1 MTLSLSTMIFIGT
14 ACDGNDKD
22 SSTTH
27 TCEYNQEIVLD
38 AYKANEETC
47 MTKAKYYYSCSC
59 GEKGTE
65 TFEYGEVAPHNYGE
79 WMQTTAPT
87 CTTAGEETRYCAY
100 NNEHIETR
108 VVNAHEHSL
117 GTWEQTKAPTCEQ
130 DGEETRNCLYDC
142 AYKETRAIAR
152 GSHNY
157 GEWIQTTAP
166 TCTTAGEETRYCSYN
181 KEHIET
187 RVVNAHEHSMGTW
200 EQTKAPTCEQEGEET
215 RNCLYDC
222 AYKETRAI
230 ARASHNYG
238 EWIQTTA
245 PTCTTAGEETRY
257 CSYNSK
263 HIETKQIDNIGHSYG
278 EWVTVRAPSCI
289 QTGLKEKVC
298 DCGFKQQEEL
308 PILSHEY
315 SSEWKSNVESH
326 WQECRFNCGT
336 KTQGVSHQIED
347 KNICEVCSYIYH
359 TEDLA
364 YSLSEDKEYYIVTGI
379 GYANTPY
386 ISIPEMV
393 NNKPVK
399 AIAENAFKNNKTIT
413 HLIMPDDFEIIGTQA
428 FYGCTALKNI
438 SIGENLTKI
447 GKQAFYNT
455 AYYNEKSNW
464 ESNVLYIG
472 NCLITARTITLGTVI
487 TKANCYLIA
496 DNAFDGCETIIGLE
510 TNSALK
516 YVGDDALTGLT
527 GLLSATIPYCPNST
541 LSKTLENLTI
551 TKGEIGE
558 AAFKGYTAL
567 KSFIC
572 LDEVVSIGAGT
583 LQGCTALENL
593 VLPFVGASLT
603 ANEGYNE
610 VFGYIFGYV
619 QSYSAVNGAIAQYFP
634 LNSNRYYYYITNNIK
649 NVEITSETD
658 IYKYAFYGCNSL
670 VDITFSNS
678 IKTIDEFAFSGCGAL
693 KNVYFKGSIQDWCN
707 ISFNWNS
714 ANPLNYAANLYIE
727 GELVTDVYI
736 PEGITGINNGIFQ
749 GYTRL
754 ENITLPASL
763 TSVGVAAFEGCLGLK
778 NIYYA
783 GNITKWLS
791 ISWNSRNNPL
801 QYVDNF
807 YIKDILVKDI
817 VVSNE
822 IEKINAYAFYKYK
835 KLSSVSLDSSV
846 TMIEEYAFSGC
857 SNLLEIIIPD
867 SVVSIG
873 ERAFSECI
881 NLRNVQLGKGLKYI
895 NGYSTFSGCTSLTR
909 IFIPKSVESIGYA
922 CFSECPQLMIFV
934 EQSTKPTSWSTG
946 WNSDNYYVVWNC
958 KNEFVHFDGMDFVV
972 TNEDKLVLLQYTGME
987 TTLTIPE
994 NINDMQIKEIGE
1006 NAFWGCTSLTKI
1018 IIPLGME
1025 TIGNGAFIN
1034 CTSLKEVILPASVLF
1049 IGKDS
1054 FKGCSNLE
1062 KVTLPFIG
1070 ASATACNGYDQV
1082 LGYIFG
1088 YTTSYSSSYSGATYQ
1103 YRDSKNNTYYH
1114 YFIPETLKTIKLLNT
1129 VNKIGAGAFKG
1140 CNSIEEIYIDSLDTW
1155 FNIVFEDEYSNP
1167 LYYADKLYAN
1177 NQLIETLEVPQSVE
1191 RINSY
1196 AFYGYSRL
1204 QKIKT
1209 SETLV
1214 SIGKQAFYNCVL
1226 LDTIIIEE
1234 SVNEI
1239 QTLAFRTY
1247 FSYLPTVY
1255 YKGTSSKWDEINIDS
1270 SNDMLISAKRYYYSE
1285 SEPVLNANGTAYDGN
1300 YWRYGDNG
1308 EIVIWEYKKEN

>member
-1 MTLSLSTMIFIGT
+1 MTLLTSTMIFIGT

-38 AYKANEETC
+38 VYKANEATC
-47 MTKAKYYYSCSC
+47 MRKAKYYYSCSC

-65 TFEYGEVAPHNYGE
+65 MFEYGELAPHNYGE
-79 WMQTTAPT
+79 WIQTTAPT
-87 CTTAGEETRYCAY
+87 CTTVGEETRYCSY

-117 GTWEQTKAPTCEQ
+117 GTWEQTKAPTCEE

-142 AYKETRAIAR
+142 VYKETRAIAKV
-152 GSHNY
+152 SHNY

-181 KEHIET
+181 
-187 RVVNAHEHSMGTW
+187 NA
-200 EQTKAPTCEQEGEET
+200 
-215 RNCLYDC
+215 
-222 AYKETRAI
+222 
-230 ARASHNYG
+230 
-238 EWIQTTA
+238 
-245 PTCTTAGEETRY
+245 
-257 CSYNSK
+257 

-278 EWVTVRAPSCI
+278 EWLTVRPASCI

-298 DCGFKQQEEL
+298 DCGFKKQEEL

-315 SSEWKSNVESH
+315 SSEWKSDGDSH

-336 KTQGVSHQIED
+336 KTQGVSHQIEE
-347 KNICEVCSYIYH
+347 KNICEVCSYIYY

-386 ISIPEMV
+386 ISIPETV

-413 HLIMPDDFEIIGTQA
+413 HLILPNDFEIISAQA

-447 GKQAFYNT
+447 GKEAFYNT
-455 AYYNEKSNW
+455 AYYNEKLNW
-464 ESNVLYIG
+464 ESNILYIG
-472 NCLITARTITLGTVI
+472 NCLITARTITLGTVT
-487 TKANCYLIA
+487 TKESCYIIA

-541 LSKTLENLTI
+541 LSKTIENLTI
-551 TKGEIGE
+551 IKGEIGTS
-558 AAFKGYTAL
+558 AFKGYTAL
-567 KSFIC
+567 KTFIC
-572 LDEVVSIGAGT
+572 LDEVVSIGAGV
-583 LQGCTALENL
+583 LQGCTELENL

-610 VFGYIFGYV
+610 VFGYIFGYI

-634 LNSNRYYYYITNNIK
+634 LNSNRYYYIPNNIK
-649 NVEITSETD
+649 SVEITSETD
-658 IYKYAFYGCNSL
+658 IYKYAFCGCSSL
-670 VDITFSNS
+670 VNITFSNRV
-678 IKTIDEFAFSGCGAL
+678 KTIDEFAFSGCESL
-693 KNVYFKGSIQDWCN
+693 KNVYFKGTIQDWCN
-707 ISFNWNS
+707 ISFNWNR
-714 ANPLNYAANLYIE
+714 ANPLNYATALYIE
-727 GELVTDVYI
+727 GDLVTDVYI

-749 GYTRL
+749 GYTKL
-754 ENITLPASL
+754 ENITLPSSL

-783 GNITKWLS
+783 GDITKWLS
-791 ISWNSRNNPL
+791 ISWDYRNNPL

-807 YIKDILVKDI
+807 YVKDTLVKDI
-817 VVSNE
+817 VISNE
-822 IEKINAYAFYKYK
+822 IEIINDYAFYNYK
-835 KLSSVSLDSSV
+835 NLLSVSLSSSV
-846 TMIEEYAFSGC
+846 TMIGESAFSGC
-857 SNLLEIIIPD
+857 SNLSEIIIPD
-867 SVVSIG
+867 SVVSIE
-873 ERAFSECI
+873 ERAFSRCV
-881 NLRNVQLGKGLKYI
+881 NLNNVQFGKGLKYI

-922 CFSECPQLMIFV
+922 CFSECPQLMILV
-934 EQSTKPTSWSTG
+934 ENSTKPTSWSTG
-946 WNSDNYYVVWNC
+946 WNNDNHYVVWNC
-958 KNEFVHFDGMDFVV
+958 KNEFVHFDGMEFVG
-972 TNEDKLVLLQYTGME
+972 TNDNKLVLLQYNGTE
-987 TTLTIPE
+987 ATLTIPE
-994 NINDMQIKEIGE
+994 NINDMQIKEICE
-1006 NAFWGCTSLTKI
+1006 NAFGGCTSLTKV
-1018 IIPLGME
+1018 IIPLGIE

-1034 CTSLKEVILPASVLF
+1034 CTSLKEVILSSSVLF
-1049 IGKDS
+1049 IGKDC
-1054 FKGCSNLE
+1054 FKGCLNLE
-1062 KVTLPFIG
+1062 KITMPFIG

-1088 YTTSYSSSYSGATYQ
+1088 YTTSSSSSYSGAIYQ

-1140 CNSIEEIYIDSLDTW
+1140 CNSIEEIYIDSLDSW

-1204 QKIKT
+1204 QEIKT